1 MRKHFAFATL
11 SILSVLPML
20 SAAPYA
26 ALVGVDSNN
35 IIIPANGAA
44 SIAMLASNAAA
55 ALAASEAATA
65 ALAASE
71 GLSNRLTAVE
81 DRIASQQ
88 QHAIFRGFVTSFTSA
103 VEPVTNCSVQIIKFA
118 RRPEGTNAVADIFTW
133 FSVAPT
139 NAPTVEYKS
148 KLNTTN
154 AWAYFSVLSNSW
166 PATVAV
172 AASTNVYQCYLSTL
186 LVPAAYTSAF
196 FRVNGAV
203 TFVSGDSD
211 VLNVSG
217 GLAVNGL
224 RGWTGTRVVGTG
236 TNRFVGGVLVP

>member
-1 MRKHFAFATL
+1 MHRLPLLA
-11 SILSVLPML
+11 ILCFCVLAIRAA
-20 SAAPYA
+20 AAPYA

-35 IIIPANGAA
+35 IIIPPNGAA
-44 SIAMLASNAAA
+44 SISMLASNAAA
-55 ALAASEAATA
+55 ALAASDAATA

-71 GLSNRLTAVE
+71 GLSNRLAVVE
-81 DRIASQQ
+81 DSIASQQ

-103 VEPVTNCSVQIIKFA
+103 VAPVTNCSVQIVKFA
-118 RRPEGTNAVADIFTW
+118 RRTEGTNAVADIFTW

-139 NAPTVEYKS
+139 NAPTIAYKA

-172 AASTNVYQCYLSTL
+172 AASTNVYQCYLASL
-186 LVPAAYTSAF
+186 LITPAYTASF

-224 RGWTGTRVVGTG
+224 RGWSGTRVVGTV

>member
-1 MRKHFAFATL
+1 MRKHFIL
-11 SILSVLPML
+11 SILSTLPILSTL

-35 IIIPANGAA
+35 VIIPPNGAA
-44 SIAMLASNAAA
+44 SISMIASNAAA
-55 ALAASEAATA
+55 ALAASEAATV

-71 GLSNRLTAVE
+71 GVSNRLTAIE

-88 QHAIFRGFVTSFTSA
+88 QHAIFRGFVTSFSSA

-118 RRPEGTNAVADIFTW
+118 RRTEGTNAVADIYTW
-133 FSVAPT
+133 FSLAPT
-139 NAPTVEYKS
+139 NAPTVEYKAN
-148 KLNTTN
+148 LTTSN
-154 AWAYFSVLSNSW
+154 AWAYFSALSNSW

-203 TFVSGDSD
+203 TFVSGDAD

-224 RGWTGTRVVGTG
+224 RGWTGTRVVGTV